1 MTIDEMYDALT
12 EIEGINVEVVD
23 TITGLYGYN
32 EKVLHDILW
41 YYTGYRSF
49 AEYIASLG

>member
-1 MTIDEMYDALT
+1 MTIDEKYYTLT

-32 EKVLHDILW
+32 EQVLHDILW